1 MDARLPHPKWRL
13 PLLGD
18 VLGVSADHQIKHA
31 VKLARQL
38 GPIYVRKIFDEH
50 IVFVSGADMVTELV
64 DEKRFVKHVAPTIVA
79 LRPLLGDGLFTAYN
93 DEPNLHLG
101 YEVLR
106 PAFSQAAM
114 RRYHDTMLEV
124 TRQLLSHWDR
134 GASADV
140 VSDMTKLT
148 LETIGRT
155 GFGYSFDSFRRTTPH
170 PFVAAMIRALVHAQ
184 RSLFR
189 PPLVG
194 NITGWRADRRNAAD
208 IAYLNSVVD
217 QVVRSRSGGDG
228 DDMLALMLNSPLD
241 AVNIRKQIITFL
253 TGGHETTASALA
265 FALYFVARHPE
276 VLARARDEVDSVWG
290 EDDPSFEQVGKLRYV
305 RRIVDE
311 SLRLWPTA
319 PAFAREAR
327 MDTVLGDRLRMR
339 AGDWVLVLTAA
350 LQRDP
355 EVWGPDADEFN
366 PDHFSPEAVKGR
378 PKHAYMPFGTGMRAC
393 IGRQFALHE
402 AVLVLGMVLR
412 RYDLRPEPGYQL
424 RVRELLTLKP
434 QGFFLT
440 PVRR

>member
-1 MDARLPHPKWRL
+1 MPHPKWRL

-18 VLGVSADHQIKHA
+18 LLGVSADRQIEHA

-38 GPIYVRKIFDEH
+38 GPIYVRKIFNQH
-50 IVFVSGADMVTELV
+50 IVFVSGADLVTELV
-64 DEKRFVKHVAPTIVA
+64 DEERFVKHVAPTIVA
-79 LRPLLGDGLFTAYN
+79 LRPMMADGLFTAYN

-114 RRYHDTMLEV
+114 RRYHETMLDV
-124 TRQLLSHWDR
+124 TRQLLAHWDM
-134 GASADV
+134 GAVADV
-140 VSDMTKLT
+140 VGDMTKTT
-148 LETIGRT
+148 LEIIGRT
-155 GFGYSFDSFRRTTPH
+155 GFGYSFDSFRRITPH
-170 PFVAAMIRALVHAQ
+170 PFVAAMIRALIHAQ

-189 PPLVG
+189 PPVIG

-217 QVVRSRSGGDG
+217 QVIESRSGAEN

-241 AVNIRKQIITFL
+241 KVNIRHQIITFL
-253 TGGHETTASALA
+253 SGGHETTAGALA
-265 FALYFVARHPE
+265 FALYFLAEHPE
-276 VLARARDEVDSVWG
+276 VAARARDEVDSVWG
-290 EDDPSFEQVGKLRYV
+290 EDEPTFEQVAKLRYV

-311 SLRLWPTA
+311 ALRLWPTA

-327 MDTVLGDRLRMR
+327 VDTVVGDRLRMR
-339 AGDWVLVLTAA
+339 AGDWVVVLTAA

-355 EVWGPDADEFN
+355 AVWGPDADEFD
-366 PDHFSPEAVKGR
+366 PDHFSTEAVKGR
-378 PKHAYMPFGTGMRAC
+378 PKHAFMPFGTGMRAC

-412 RYDLRPEPGYQL
+412 RYDLRPQPDYRL

-434 QGFFLT
+434 EGFFLT